1 MRRFWTMLAHYHGGI
16 WNASDLANSLGV
28 AHTTTRSWLDI
39 LTGAFMVRQLPPWY
53 ENIGKRLVKS
63 PKIYLRDSGL
73 LHALL
78 AVENRVQLQ
87 GHPKLGASWE
97 GFAIEEILALIGND
111 KNAYFWSVHS
121 GSELDLLVFLN
132 GKRLGF
138 EFKYADAP
146 RVTRSM
152 RVVQSDLKLDYLF
165 VVYPGESSYLLDKK
179 IEVIPLKLAG
189 ARILGLQ

>member
-1 MRRFWTMLAHYHGGI
+1 M
-16 WNASDLANSLGV
+16 
-28 AHTTTRSWLDI
+28 
-39 LTGAFMVRQLPPWY
+39 
-53 ENIGKRLVKS
+53 
-63 PKIYLRDSGL
+63 

-78 AVENRVQLQ
+78 AVENWGQLQ

-121 GSELDLLVFLN
+121 GSKLDLLIFLN

-146 RVTRSM
+146 RITRSM
-152 RVVQSDLKLDYLF
+152 RVVQSDLNLDYLF
-165 VVYPGESSYLLDKK
+165 VVYPGELSYLLDEK
-179 IEVIPLKLAG
+179 IEVIPLELARS
-189 ARILGLQ
+189 RILKIT